1 MRYEMYKLSMVV
13 SSIFRHKRRN
23 VISFLL
29 LVVTLSVAFCSFFY
43 INFSEVQ
50 KEAIADRYG
59 NRCHI
64 SFRNELQYSPEYPWW
79 SALDIRWNG
88 TSTTNGVPD
97 IFFDPEAMAMY
108 DHPYPAT
115 KEMFDAIGALEECKD
130 YALVYADTAYG
141 FSEDIPQEIQQ
152 YLDALYGLQDDHNVP
167 TKIATEHIVLGGDL
181 TAFSVIA
188 RENVRSLYN
197 FFLKEG
203 KEPGK
208 GECVITDFYAK
219 VYQKGVGDILTLCD
233 VYGEPVAE
241 LTISGIY
248 QVCATD
254 RYEFVNPKVP
264 RSGRWV
270 SGADFIGDFQGV
282 PDVGTPFDR
291 LCEDVDAWT
300 YMLNTYRSEYY
311 RVSYA
316 LLGLVHTDFETAYTL
331 YGTEETDASFET
343 RHHINNFFAY
353 YDLYDGALQ
362 TSFEEKVHQIL
373 PQDYSDEFTVYMF
386 HNSYNAFIQ
395 NPEVLYDTGMDLL
408 RISIFLTILIFCI
421 VTIVLVHENGR
432 EIGVYLSLGISE
444 KDVYLRTAGENTLL
458 MILSLAAS
466 MICGRFIHQFLS
478 IGYTYIKIYELSYS
492 TTGMGLVFAI
502 GAVVVSFILT
512 ILFTALYI
520 RVHSPIQLIRQDE

>member
-1 MRYEMYKLSMVV
+1 
-13 SSIFRHKRRN
+13 
-23 VISFLL
+23 
-29 LVVTLSVAFCSFFY
+29 
-43 INFSEVQ
+43 
-50 KEAIADRYG
+50 
-59 NRCHI
+59 
-64 SFRNELQYSPEYPWW
+64 
-79 SALDIRWNG
+79 
-88 TSTTNGVPD
+88 
-97 IFFDPEAMAMY
+97 
-108 DHPYPAT
+108 
-115 KEMFDAIGALEECKD
+115 
-130 YALVYADTAYG
+130 
-141 FSEDIPQEIQQ
+141 
-152 YLDALYGLQDDHNVP
+152 
-167 TKIATEHIVLGGDL
+167 
-181 TAFSVIA
+181 
-188 RENVRSLYN
+188 
-197 FFLKEG
+197 
-203 KEPGK
+203 
-208 GECVITDFYAK
+208 
-219 VYQKGVGDILTLCD
+219 
-233 VYGEPVAE
+233 
-241 LTISGIY
+241 
-248 QVCATD
+248 
-254 RYEFVNPKVP
+254 
-264 RSGRWV
+264 
-270 SGADFIGDFQGV
+270 
-282 PDVGTPFDR
+282 
-291 LCEDVDAWT
+291 
-300 YMLNTYRSEYY
+300 MLNTYRSEYY